1 MRRPAKPDA
10 FIGKIVKIVPRTIDI
25 GKLKRDA

>member
-10 FIGKIVKIVPRTIDI
+10 FIGKIGNRAANDI